1 MSGIT
6 NIAFAPELPLLL
18 IAALAAVSVVVVAFA
33 LFRRA
38 AGVGWRALAL
48 ATALLALA
56 SPSLVEEEREPLTD
70 VAVVVVDESPSQSVG
85 QRLERSR
92 AALADIETA
101 LKLHDDLEV
110 RVVTLGSGLREG
122 ESVDTAA
129 LPADGTR
136 LFAAIER
143 ALTDVPNS
151 RIAGTILI
159 TDGQVHDTP
168 KDPDGAALPGPIH
181 VLLSGEKGEAD
192 RRIVVERV
200 PAYGIVGQTLELA
213 VKVDEPGIAG
223 ATSQARISVRRD
235 GGRTDSYPVSVG
247 EVQAIPFEVE
257 HGGPNVLEI
266 EVEPGPAELT
276 LRNNRAIV
284 VVNGVRDRLR
294 VLLVSGEPHAGERVW
309 RNLLKA
315 DPSVDLVHFTIL
327 RPPEK
332 QDGTPINEL
341 SLIAFPIRELFEIKL
356 EEFDLVIFDRYRRR
370 GVLPHAYLDNIARY
384 VEAGGALLEAAGPA
398 FATPLSLYRT
408 PLAQVLPGA
417 PTGEVYVEGFR
428 PALTSSGRRHPVT
441 SDLPGADAKPPWG
454 RWFRMVAADHKQGA
468 VVLLSGVN
476 SKPVLILDRAHE
488 GRVAQLLSDQVW
500 LWARGFE
507 GGGPQAELLRRV
519 AHWLMKEP
527 DLEEE
532 DLRASA
538 RGRRLEIVRRSLKP
552 ETAPV
557 TVTSPSGRTVEVT
570 LEPGAAGK
578 DTGSM
583 VISETGLYHLSD
595 GRRTAVAAIGPINP
609 KEFAD
614 PRTTATILRPTAE
627 ATGGGIFW
635 LAQQGLPDIR
645 RVRPERV
652 AAGRGW
658 LGLRANGDYIVTGV
672 RQIPLLP
679 PLVVLALL
687 LGGLILAWR
696 REGA

>member
-6 NIAFAPELPLLL
+6 SIAFAPELPVVLL
-18 IAALAAVSVVVVAFA
+18 AVLAAISVVLVGFA
-33 LFRRA
+33 LYRRA

-48 ATALLALA
+48 AGALAALLG
-56 SPSLVEEEREPLTD
+56 PSLIEEERDPLTD
-70 VAVVVVDESPSQSVG
+70 VAVIVVDQSPSQSIDP
-85 QRLERSR
+85 RTERTR
-92 AALADIETA
+92 AALSEIER
-101 LKLHDDLEV
+101 KLQRYDDLEV
-110 RVVTLGSGLREG
+110 RVVAVGNALD
-122 ESVDTAA
+122 ESEEIETAA

-136 LFAAIER
+136 LFSAVER
-143 ALTDVPNS
+143 ALTDVPSS

-159 TDGQVHDTP
+159 TDGQVHDAP
-168 KDPDGAALPGPIH
+168 KDPEAAKLPGPIH
-181 VLLSGEKGEAD
+181 VLLTGEPGEAD
-192 RRIVVERV
+192 RRIVVERM
-200 PAYGIVGQTLELA
+200 PAYGIVGQMLEITL
-213 VKVDEPGIAG
+213 KVDEPPAADG
-223 ATSQARISVRRD
+223 TPRQARISIRRD
-235 GGRTDSYPVSVG
+235 GGRTDTYPVPVG
-247 EVQAIPFEVE
+247 ISEAIPFEVA

-276 LRNNRAIV
+276 LQNNRAVI

-356 EEFDLVIFDRYRRR
+356 EEFDLIIFDRYRRR
-370 GVLPHAYLDNIARY
+370 GVLPHAYLDNIAQY
-384 VEAGGALLEAAGPA
+384 VQRGGALLEAAGPA

-408 PLAQVLPGA
+408 PLALVLPGA
-417 PTGEVYVEGFR
+417 PTGEVYIEAFR
-428 PALTSSGRRHPVT
+428 PALTSQGRRHPVT
-441 SDLPGADAKPPWG
+441 SDLPGADKQPPWG
-454 RWFRMVAADHKQGA
+454 RWFRMVAAEPTRGA
-468 VVLLSGVN
+468 TLLSGVN
-476 SKPVLILDRAHE
+476 DKPVLILDRNGE

-532 DLRASA
+532 DLRAGA
-538 RGRRLEIVRRSLKP
+538 HGRRLEIARRSLQP

-557 TVTSPSGRTVEVT
+557 TVTTPSGRTFEVM
-570 LEPGAAGK
+570 LEPGEHGIDAGAA
-578 DTGSM
+578 
-583 VISETGLYHLSD
+583 VISESGLYHLSD
-595 GRRTAVAAIGPINP
+595 GRRDTVVAIGPINP

-614 PRTTATILRPTAE
+614 PRTSAAVLQPTVE

-635 LAQQGLPDIR
+635 LAKDGLPDIR
-645 RVRPERV
+645 RVRPDR
-652 AAGRGW
+652 AAVGRDW
-658 LGLRANGDYIVTGV
+658 LGLRANRDYVVTGL
-672 RQIPLLP
+672 RQVPLLP
-679 PLVVLALL
+679 PWLVLALL